1 MLATGD
7 GRITRVVSATA
18 RNSWAVSLS
27 RSSTVASN
35 ASIPETVPASTVFE
49 RAHRATLDG
58 DIRLVCVLQFRYLAV
73 QRGRRLD
80 DVTRLVGKAEP
91 LTVILTRCAALD
103 ERRESVGTALT
114 TVPHG

>member
-1 MLATGD
+1 MGGVAVEVVD
-7 GRITRVVSATA
+7 GRIERPDSGDGPSVDRVREGTTA
-18 RNSWAVSLS
+18 LAV
-27 RSSTVASN
+27 
-35 ASIPETVPASTVFE
+35 
-49 RAHRATLDG
+49 LDG
-58 DIRLVCVLQFRYLAV
+58 DIRLVCVLQFRSLAV